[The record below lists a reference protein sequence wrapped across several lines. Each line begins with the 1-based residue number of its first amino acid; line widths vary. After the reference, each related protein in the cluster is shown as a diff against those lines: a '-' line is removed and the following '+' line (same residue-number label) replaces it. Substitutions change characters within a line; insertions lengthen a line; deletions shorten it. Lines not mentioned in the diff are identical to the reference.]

1 MSFRSSVPDRLRDQR
16 PETGSIPGS
25 STERA
30 AGERPFLFGL
40 PCRISTPIKIRA
52 NPVAH
57 VVRLSFWSHTATF
70 AVLASEPCPAP
81 LRPLGPSVPGRCA
94 PIGGQLTCAHSRRS
108 GPLHKWL
115 LDGPAAPGCPAHPRR
130 HRNRSSAPAKCPKR
144 NHSSKFPV
152 LVTPGGVTSVKMRP
166 YSYVP
171 AWPNF
176 QLVLGFDASAP
187 IFVWHIGVFPGCLCA
202 QAFGSTSP

>member
-1 MSFRSSVPDRLRDQR
+1 
-16 PETGSIPGS
+16 
-25 STERA
+25 
-30 AGERPFLFGL
+30 
-40 PCRISTPIKIRA
+40 
-52 NPVAH
+52 
-57 VVRLSFWSHTATF
+57 
-70 AVLASEPCPAP
+70 
-81 LRPLGPSVPGRCA
+81 
-94 PIGGQLTCAHSRRS
+94 
-108 GPLHKWL
+108 

-202 QAFGSTSP
+202 QGVWVDQSVDRRLSSSVLVPPAGGSGQSRRKSRRSSPSWHQTRRHRSPVPSTPSTTASP